1 MIAKAEATSRVTESE
16 LLVSE
21 SELIVSE
28 SELLVSMRLPSIPRP
43 L

>member
-1 MIAKAEATSRVTESE
+1 MSAKAEATVRVTESE

-21 SELIVSE
+21 SELIVSD